1 MWLNTPKLTYT
12 HVYTHTCARKVQV
25 YPHSLDVQIPN
36 VQLNIYIISHR
47 IVPYRIAIIYR
58 TLLFFFS
65 IRNLVC
71 VHLNFLSVQVSK
83 PRLRCAAQCSASI
96 SLLML
101 PSHYFFFCFTKKS
114 IYAIGIYWVFVFLL
128 FVCCGLANVSEK
140 GPQGNRRRGT
150 IKGVLYTLLAVVLF
164 FCVRRVRRAKWKQ
177 MNGAYKQTHADK
189 HGQKLWES

>member
-1 MWLNTPKLTYT
+1 MYIHTPAPERYKFILILLMCKFPSLSSIFILYHIVSYPIVSQSYT
-12 HVYTHTCARKVQV
+12 EHF
-25 YPHSLDVQIPN
+25 
-36 VQLNIYIISHR
+36 
-47 IVPYRIAIIYR
+47 
-58 TLLFFFS
+58 FFFS

-177 MNGAYKQTHADK
+177 MNGACKQTHADK
-189 HGQKLWES
+189 HGKKLWES